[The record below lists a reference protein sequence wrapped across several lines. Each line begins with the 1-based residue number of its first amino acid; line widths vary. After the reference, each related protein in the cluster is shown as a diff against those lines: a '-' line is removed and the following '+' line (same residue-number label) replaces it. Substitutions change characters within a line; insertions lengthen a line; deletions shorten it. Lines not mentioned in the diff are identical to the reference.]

1 MANKS
6 LSEPVDTPVGWNEY
20 WDCYGNQLVWGCW
33 VQKFPGA
40 YNGTADGNNGCTV
53 EACGDDDLQQL
64 DEWKHMTVNEKTVK
78 DEIDLETERWG
89 ENSLNEKGCFE
100 LAAES
105 KLNDS
110 DFAADIGSKDCQNDT
125 SEGDV
130 ANENGELSLGG
141 LEELTCCNS
150 LPGDKVTGCNSVPD
164 DCIKEVNASTS
175 NGIVDESSAESVSV
189 QPLGKSSFATDCD
202 QNICDVN
209 DQAISKTNN
218 LISGEQAFA
227 KPVNCVSDDH
237 AWKDNPEWMEYWDA
251 HYWETY
257 YYYLE
262 EYKKTCHVGSVDD
275 FAAQVENVCESNEC
289 STSNNREDV
298 AELNQSKLRVIK
310 DGGICNEMGEELTGN
325 LLHNN
330 TLCDEHYDK
339 SEKEEKPRSADE
351 GHETMKAE
359 KAGSCKEKKSI
370 SGKAAASL
378 IPASAT
384 FEVKDAENGLAT
396 EEALNI
402 SEDAEFITEIVKG
415 WGSQIYRDLADEVDV
430 VNQLC
435 KSVILDSIR
444 ELELTEIVEESV
456 SGRFKESNVVDTGS
470 RDLATDVINI
480 AKEDYLNCD
489 DCQNVLSNKGVAN
502 ELNNEEMKIR
512 SCANGSNKDDGN
524 EGNRSP
530 PCGIQNQG
538 TGSRGPNSIN
548 GCSSGEGC
556 GSDSDGDGDQ
566 NRNGREGA
574 GKRVVSGHE
583 LEADGQKQRRGI
595 QENVEKDTAC
605 SVETCSHGMADKD
618 SRSESQEGADC
629 QNQKNNMQEN
639 EKKDCSFLG
648 KTSSQNVID
657 EKPVS
662 ERQERP
668 DSQKEEGEVFNELGV
683 DSASTKETEDRQP
696 SNDNVNHLANAIDMP
711 VQNVNVA
718 LMDFETDELPE
729 EISSKISDDRM
740 QGNIDEDQCIEQT
753 DGKKKKRNKK
763 RKRKTD
769 TNPGTSYFM
778 DLCQEKYAKKNK
790 REAADRKAAFENTYS
805 ALGFS
810 NSNLTFDDIKSDIH
824 DKRIRVGSS
833 RKNEYEKLH
842 SKDGKEDLTEG
853 KKVPST
859 EPCGTTSCLQK
870 KKTLT
875 LFEKIK
881 QFFSIG
887 CSNEEPAGDVG
898 GDTPRTKRKNKNKQS
913 AMSAVSVS
921 NEKKTETRKFVAEP
935 VPKDI
940 IKKFGPGIEKY
951 WNQRYRLFSRFDEG
965 IKLDKESWYSV
976 TPEKIAEHIAERC
989 RCDVVIDAFCGAG
1002 GNTIQLAYT
1011 CERVIAIDIDVTKIE
1026 IAKHNAAVYGVADRI
1041 EFIIGD
1047 YFDVA
1052 PNLKADAVFLS
1063 PPWGGPAYSD
1073 AKVFD
1078 VKTMIVP
1085 DGEEIFKVAN
1095 KISKNV
1101 AYFLPRNVDIEQVV
1115 RLAGPGVKMEV
1126 EQNFVNNKVKT
1137 ITAYF
1142 GELVKEQ

>member
-6 LSEPVDTPVGWNEY
+6 LPEPVDTPAGWNEY
-20 WDCYGNQLVWGCW
+20 WDCYGNQLVWDCW
-33 VQKFPGA
+33 MQKFPGA
-40 YNGTADGNNGCTV
+40 YNGTAEVNDGCTI
-53 EACGDDDLQQL
+53 EACDDADDLQQL
-64 DEWKHMTVNEKTVK
+64 DEWKNTDVLKVNEETVQ
-78 DEIDLETERWG
+78 DEGGLETKRCC
-89 ENSLNEKGCFE
+89 ENSLNEEGCFD

-105 KLNDS
+105 KVNDS
-110 DFAADIGSKDCQNDT
+110 DFTADGGIQDGQTDT
-125 SEGDV
+125 SEG
-130 ANENGELSLGG
+130 ESRELSFGG
-141 LEELTCCNS
+141 LEELTCCNP
-150 LPGDKVTGCNSVPD
+150 LPGGKVTDCNSVPD
-164 DCIKEVNASTS
+164 YCIKEVNAAAS
-175 NGIVDESSAESVSV
+175 NGFVDERSAEGVSR

-202 QNICDVN
+202 QNICDGN
-209 DQAISKTNN
+209 EQAISKTSN
-218 LISGEQAFA
+218 LISDEQAFA
-227 KPVNCVSDDH
+227 KPMNGASDAH

-262 EYKKTCHVGSVDD
+262 EYKKTYHVGSVDG
-275 FAAQVENVCESNEC
+275 FSAQVENVCESNEF
-289 STSNNREDV
+289 STSNNRDDI
-298 AELNQSKLRVIK
+298 AELNQSKIRVIK
-310 DGGICNEMGEELTGN
+310 ESDICNEMGEELTDN
-325 LLHNN
+325 LLHNS
-330 TLCDEHYDK
+330 TLCDEYYDK
-339 SEKEEKPRSADE
+339 SEREEKPRIAGE
-351 GHETMKAE
+351 GRGAMKE
-359 KAGSCKEKKSI
+359 MEAGYCKEKESI
-370 SGKAAASL
+370 SDKTAASL
-378 IPASAT
+378 IPASTT
-384 FEVKDAENGLAT
+384 FEGKDAENGLAT
-396 EEALNI
+396 EEALN
-402 SEDAEFITEIVKG
+402 SNEDTEFIPEIVKG
-415 WGSQIYRDLADEVDV
+415 WGGQINWEWADEVDV

-444 ELELTEIVEESV
+444 ELELTETIGESI
-456 SGRFKESNVVDTGS
+456 SGRFKESNVDDSGS
-470 RDLATDVINI
+470 RDLATDFISI
-480 AKEDYLNCD
+480 AKEDDLNCD
-489 DCQNVLSNKGVAN
+489 DGENVLSNEGVAN
-502 ELNNEEMKIR
+502 ELEDEEMKIR

-524 EGNRSP
+524 EENRLP
-530 PCGIQNQG
+530 PCGIQNKG

-548 GCSSGEGC
+548 GCSNGEGC
-556 GSDSDGDGDQ
+556 GSDDDGDGDQ

-574 GKRVVSGHE
+574 GKRLASGHE
-583 LEADGQKQRRGI
+583 LEADGKKQRGGI
-595 QENVEKDTAC
+595 QENVAKDIAC
-605 SVETCSHGMADKD
+605 SGETCSHGMADKE
-618 SRSESQEGADC
+618 SRSEPQEGADG
-629 QNQKNNMQEN
+629 QNQKKNMQEN
-639 EKKDCSFLG
+639 EEKDCSFSG
-648 KTSSQNVID
+648 KNLSQDVID
-657 EKPVS
+657 EEPVS
-662 ERQERP
+662 ERQRRP
-668 DSQKEEGEVFNELGV
+668 DIQKKGREVSNELEV
-683 DSASTKETEDRQP
+683 DSANTEETEDRQP
-696 SNDNVNHLANAIDMP
+696 SNDDINHLANTSDMP
-711 VQNVNVA
+711 VQNVNVV
-718 LMDFETDELPE
+718 LMDAETDELPE
-729 EISSKISDDRM
+729 EISSKNSDDRM
-740 QGNIDEDQCIEQT
+740 QGKIDEDQCIEQT
-753 DGKKKKRNKK
+753 DSKKKKRNKK

-769 TNPGTSYFM
+769 ANPGTSYFM

-805 ALGFS
+805 ALGFA

-824 DKRIRVGSS
+824 DRRIRVVSS
-833 RKNEYEKLH
+833 RKNEYDKPH
-842 SKDGKEDLTEG
+842 GKVGKEDLTEG
-853 KKVPST
+853 KKGPST
-859 EPCGTTSCLQK
+859 EPCGAPSCLEA

-887 CSNEEPAGDVG
+887 SSNKELVGDVG
-898 GDTPRTKRKNKNKQS
+898 GDTPRRKRKNKNIQA
-913 AMSAVSVS
+913 AMNVVSVS
-921 NEKKTETRKFVAEP
+921 NEKKTEAKKFVAEP

-1002 GNTIQLAYT
+1002 GNTIQLAFT

-1078 VKTMIVP
+1078 IKTMIVP

-1095 KISKNV
+1095 KISNNV

-1115 RLAGPGVKMEV
+1115 RLAGAGVKMEV